1 MTNTSLSLARRIAQP
16 LLGVSLLLSAGAVMA
31 WQQQRPPTSQP
42 PTMSASAIQ
51 AQQANQ
57 QALLMDQVQ
66 KNQVQEEQRQRNAA
80 AIRRPFANDKA
91 ATGALDSSDQAQRD
105 QYNARQQD
113 LLNRYRAASAVNPVV
128 LPQAAPAKK
137 KVESQGAGQQPAR

>member
-1 MTNTSLSLARRIAQP
+1 
-16 LLGVSLLLSAGAVMA
+16 
-31 WQQQRPPTSQP
+31 
-42 PTMSASAIQ
+42 MSASAIQ

-91 ATGALDSSDQAQRD
+91 ATGTLDSSDQAQRD

-128 LPQAAPAKK
+128 LPQPAPAPAKK
-137 KVESQGAGQQPAR
+137 KVQSQGVGQQPAR